1 MKRPIKIIVISLLA
15 IPVALILLNYIIGAP
30 WRVAWGIILLLVILS
45 FTFRKQKFVKITA
58 IVLSCLVLA
67 VFINGTCYVF
77 KGQEKSM
84 AKLQNNQELSI
95 YECCSIYT
103 MHIAVWMFGW
113 PLSPEA
119 ASEAYR
125 MHFKV
130 DNDIRWSS
138 NTDFLNS
145 KVVTSNPNF
154 KEKKPFKVSWP
165 IDLTQIPKDELKYA
179 LAYNT
184 NNTQVLFTQNGNPIL
199 EYTVEYQNVKYDFGC
214 IPIYTGLFKY
224 LQEIGWL
231 HPYKMVMCSVT
242 TYFDDIL
249 GLE

>member
-1 MKRPIKIIVISLLA
+1 MKKILVSI
-15 IPVALILLNYIIGAP
+15 LILIVSIFSIVFANGCYFVFWHQDKSIAKIQQGKDLN
-30 WRVAWGIILLLVILS
+30 L
-45 FTFRKQKFVKITA
+45 
-58 IVLSCLVLA
+58 
-67 VFINGTCYVF
+67 
-77 KGQEKSM
+77 
-84 AKLQNNQELSI
+84 
-95 YECCSIYT
+95 YECSSVYT
-103 MHIAVWMFGW
+103 MHMAVWMFGW

-145 KVVTSNPNF
+145 KVITSNPNF

-184 NNTQVLFTQNGNPIL
+184 INTQVLFTQNGNPIL
-199 EYTVEYQNVKYDFGC
+199 EYMVEYQDVKYKFGC
-214 IPIYTGLFKY
+214 ISIYTGLFKY

-249 GLE
+249 GFE

>member
-1 MKRPIKIIVISLLA
+1 MKKILVSI
-15 IPVALILLNYIIGAP
+15 LILFVSIFTII
-30 WRVAWGIILLLVILS
+30 
-45 FTFRKQKFVKITA
+45 
-58 IVLSCLVLA
+58 
-67 VFINGTCYVF
+67 FINGCYYVF
-77 KGQEKSM
+77 WGQEKS
-84 AKLQNNQELSI
+84 AFKLAQGEELNL

-103 MHIAVWMFGW
+103 MHMAVWMFGW
-113 PLSPEA
+113 PLSSEA
-119 ASEAYR
+119 ASEAYY

-145 KVVTSNPNF
+145 KVITSNSNF

-184 NNTQVLFTQNGNPIL
+184 INTQVLFTQYGNPIL
-199 EYTVEYQNVKYDFGC
+199 EYTVEYQNVKYNFGC
-214 IPIYTGLFKY
+214 ISIYTGLFKY

-242 TYFDDIL
+242 TYYDDIL
-249 GLE
+249 GFE

>member
-1 MKRPIKIIVISLLA
+1 MKKILVSI
-15 IPVALILLNYIIGAP
+15 LILFVSI
-30 WRVAWGIILLLVILS
+30 
-45 FTFRKQKFVKITA
+45 FTVVFANSCYFVF
-58 IVLSCLVLA
+58 CH
-67 VFINGTCYVF
+67 
-77 KGQEKSM
+77 QDKSM
-84 AKLQNNQELSI
+84 AKIQQGKELNV

-224 LQEIGWL
+224 LQEIDWL

-249 GLE
+249 ELE

>member
-1 MKRPIKIIVISLLA
+1 MKKLIKWLLISMALIIV
-15 IPVALILLNYIIGAP
+15 
-30 WRVAWGIILLLVILS
+30 LV
-45 FTFRKQKFVKITA
+45 FA
-58 IVLSCLVLA
+58 
-67 VFINGTCYVF
+67 NGCYYVF
-77 KGQEKSM
+77 RGQERSM
-84 AKLQNNQELSI
+84 AKLEQGRELNL

-103 MHIAVWMFGW
+103 MHMAVWMFGW
-113 PLSPEA
+113 PISPEA
-119 ASEAYR
+119 ASEAYY
-125 MHFKV
+125 MHFKD

-145 KVVTSNPNF
+145 KVIASNPNF

-165 IDLTQIPKDELKYA
+165 IDLMQIPKDELKYA

-184 NNTQVLFTQNGNPIL
+184 SNTQVLFTQNGNPIL
-199 EYTVEYQNVKYDFGC
+199 EYTVEYQDIKYNFGH
-214 IPIYTGLFKY
+214 ISIYTGLFKY

-249 GLE
+249 GFE